1 MAYVKMGQIKSTPA
15 KAIKYIVRDDA
26 TMDGL
31 FVSTNA
37 AVIDPSDHAAIAQA
51 MGETTQRVG
60 KTKPRNGSVLA
71 HHVIQSFDP
80 AEPVDAE
87 TAHRIGEELA
97 ERITGGEHEYV
108 IATHLDKGHV
118 HNHIIFNAVN
128 METGRKF
135 RCQRDTVRSIR
146 KISDELCVKQNLTV
160 MPEPKRTGAES
171 LGDFYMSIRGTS
183 HKRLLQ
189 TEIDKAAARATTWEQ
204 FEAVLERAGVE
215 TNRRTGSTTFRSEDM
230 GRSMKDWRLG
240 EAYTESA
247 IMARLARTKVERLD
261 VDRSMIVKETEG
273 ALTVRVPGT
282 RGNMQLTLDRSQL
295 VQHGRTIRA
304 YVPAKSDHAL
314 SDRRGQYAR
323 TVSTAGLYE
332 FFSRPKQ
339 VTTREVAGR
348 YAGPLRGSL
357 KDADMSTWGSSL
369 TVLRQMQDRVNAQA
383 RWLREDPDA
392 AAAVQKAR
400 AELAGTRAAFQSQL
414 VALSDALDDPERD
427 PAHLDVLAAQL
438 RQLDREVERLK
449 RDVGVLETLAHPEPD
464 RTTTTERK
472 KVPTLQ
478 DSIQAQADRLARE
491 RASAT
496 GARTADEA
504 GRRTS
509 RRDSDDDRAVT
520 REDHE
525 NDRLQGEADGDPTV
539 ARPKTLAEQI
549 QERAKTLRKNGTPDP
564 HRGRGRTR

>member
-1 MAYVKMGQIKSTPA
+1 
-15 KAIKYIVRDDA
+15 
-26 TMDGL
+26 
-31 FVSTNA
+31 
-37 AVIDPSDHAAIAQA
+37 
-51 MGETTQRVG
+51 
-60 KTKPRNGSVLA
+60 
-71 HHVIQSFDP
+71 
-80 AEPVDAE
+80 
-87 TAHRIGEELA
+87 
-97 ERITGGEHEYV
+97 
-108 IATHLDKGHV
+108 
-118 HNHIIFNAVN
+118 
-128 METGRKF
+128 
-135 RCQRDTVRSIR
+135 
-146 KISDELCVKQNLTV
+146 
-160 MPEPKRTGAES
+160 
-171 LGDFYMSIRGTS
+171 
-183 HKRLLQ
+183 
-189 TEIDKAAARATTWEQ
+189 
-204 FEAVLERAGVE
+204 
-215 TNRRTGSTTFRSEDM
+215 
-230 GRSMKDWRLG
+230 MKDWRLG

-427 PAHLDVLAAQL
+427 SAHLDVLAAQL

-504 GRRTS
+504 GVAPAGETRTM
-509 RRDSDDDRAVT
+509 T
-520 REDHE
+520 
-525 NDRLQGEADGDPTV
+525 GP
-539 ARPKTLAEQI
+539 
-549 QERAKTLRKNGTPDP
+549 
-564 HRGRGRTR
+564 